1 MPPVSYK
8 AHCVAYAIDTRKL
21 MSSFI
26 KMIADEDV
34 LSKMTHSTLWVLD
47 LRELWST
54 LAAWALTTRSWSR
67 PSLP

>member
-1 MPPVSYK
+1 
-8 AHCVAYAIDTRKL
+8 

-47 LRELWST
+47 LRKLWAT

-67 PSLP
+67 PALP